1 MGGSRRGSCMVS
13 VAELLGDRRSRH
25 MGTEV
30 SLEGRRVF
38 LMVHT

>member
-1 MGGSRRGSCMVS
+1 MGDSRRNSCMVR
-13 VAELLGDRRSRH
+13 VAEWLGDRWSMH

-30 SLEGRRVF
+30 SLGGRRVF